1 MDQRQPPW
9 LLSVPS
15 PVRGTIPPRQE
26 RPYGARQVEQQMQRQ
41 GPLPTVADGD
51 LPSPSSDALANGTG
65 RSALDAAF
73 SRWRAAGGQDFVP
86 ASAAASPAHAP
97 APPPPPPD
105 YSGWSTEAL
114 LQQHADTVFDMALA
128 PVDHPSRS
136 ARLRAIDAL
145 SQCLHDRRAPGFGA
159 PAADDNGAPPTA
171 PSAPAATSSAACA
184 AADDKDTSD
193 RPYVEQ
199 QKHEFMTRPHARKA
213 TSSDPDPTATT
224 PPCSGGTGRGRHSR
238 RQQRRGPGP
247 RS

>member
-9 LLSVPS
+9 LWSVPS
-15 PVRGTIPPRQE
+15 PARGTIPPRQE
-26 RPYGARQVEQQMQRQ
+26 RTYGARQVEQQMQRQ

-73 SRWRAAGGQDFVP
+73 SRWRAAGGRDFVP

-105 YSGWSTEAL
+105 YSGWTTEAL
-114 LQQHADTVFDMALA
+114 LQQHEDAVFDMTLV

-171 PSAPAATSSAACA
+171 PSAPAATSSA
-184 AADDKDTSD
+184 DTSD
-193 RPYVEQ
+193 Q
-199 QKHEFMTRPHARKA
+199 HEFKTRPHARKA

-224 PPCSGGTGRGRHSR
+224 PPCSGGTGRGRHFWR
-238 RQQRRGPGP
+238 RQQRRGAGP